1 MLKHIIYMK
10 KISLLVVCIIIYCAV
25 SAQSLLPEKWKF
37 KTGDNSEWSSP
48 TFNDSDWGSI
58 SPGIVWEQQGFPGYD
73 GYAWYRTTF
82 TIPSRFRKDA
92 EAYGG
97 LSLQLGKIDDVDFTY
112 FNGELVGKT
121 GELPPNYVTGY
132 DESRVYSIPASKVLW
147 DKPNTLAVR
156 VYDATGNGGIYGD
169 PILLT
174 VHGLADKISI
184 DPVFEQT
191 DRIFKGTNSVNI
203 QVNLKSQ
210 LTKSIKGKLQLKL
223 VSDFNKEILTQEMDV
238 TLKSNKTVLVS
249 FGGGGV
255 EPGFYKAYVTF
266 SNDMITKKTSFMF
279 GYEPEKIISPVNPQP
294 DFANYWTRA
303 KKELAAVD
311 PQYKVIK
318 IDSLC
323 TSRRNIYLVEMRSL
337 GNILIRGWY
346 SVPAKPGKYP
356 AVMQVQGYS
365 STIVP
370 GYVDYGEDLIGL
382 GLNIRGHGNSK
393 DDINPGFPG
402 YLMYFLNDKE
412 LYIYRGAY
420 MDCVR
425 GIDFLFSRPEVDTT
439 RVAVEGASQGGAL
452 TFATAALNN
461 TRIKA
466 CAPQVPFLSDFKDY
480 FQVATWPA
488 NEFVNYV
495 EVEKKQTWDQVYNT
509 LSYIDIKNLA
519 PWIKA
524 PMLMGAG
531 LVDNVCP
538 PHINFAAYNQVTS
551 EKSYIVYPLSGHS
564 LPQDFY
570 LKKMEWIRAQFGLK

>member
-1 MLKHIIYMK
+1 MK
-10 KISLLVVCIIIYCAV
+10 RFLLLIACLTYYYTV
-25 SAQSLLPEKWKF
+25 SSQNLLPSAWKF
-37 KTGDNSEWSSP
+37 KTGDNADWSSP

-58 SPGIVWEQQGFPGYD
+58 TPGIVWEQQGLPGYD
-73 GYAWYRTTF
+73 GFAWYRVTF
-82 TIPSRFRKDA
+82 TIPSKFRKDA
-92 EAYGG
+92 ETYGG
-97 LSLQLGKIDDVDFTY
+97 FSLQLGEIDDVDVTW
-112 FNGELVGKT
+112 FNGELIGKT
-121 GELPPNYVTGY
+121 GDLPPNYVTKY
-132 DESRVYSIPASKVLW
+132 NEPRVYVIPASKVLW
-147 DKPNTLAVR
+147 DHPNTLAVR
-156 VYDATGNGGIYGD
+156 VYDYTGNGGIYGD
-169 PILLT
+169 PIQLT
-174 VHGLADKISI
+174 VFGLADKISI
-184 DPVFEQT
+184 EPVFEQT
-191 DRIFKGTNSVNI
+191 DRIFKGPDPVNL
-203 QVNLKSQ
+203 QVNVRNQ
-210 LTKSIKGKLQLKL
+210 LSKIIKGKLQLKL
-223 VSDFNKEILTQEMDV
+223 VSDFKEEILTQEMDI

-249 FGGGGV
+249 FTSGGV
-255 EPGFYKAYVTF
+255 SPGFYKAYVTF

-279 GYEPEKIISPVNPQP
+279 GVEPEKIISPVNPQP
-294 DFANYWTRA
+294 DFANYWSRA

-323 TSRRNIYLVEMRSL
+323 TLKRNIYLVEMRSL

-346 SVPAKPGKYP
+346 SVPTAPGKYP

-365 STIVP
+365 STILP
-370 GYVDYGEDLIGL
+370 EYVNYGDDLIGF

-402 YLMYFLNDKE
+402 YLQYFLNDKE

-425 GIDFLFSRPEVDTT
+425 GVDFLFSRPEIDTT

-466 CAPQVPFLSDFKDY
+466 CAPQVPFLSDFEHY
-480 FQVATWPA
+480 FKVASWPA

-495 EVEKKQTWDQVYNT
+495 EVEKKQTWNQVYPT

-524 PMLMGAG
+524 PMLMVAG
-531 LVDNVCP
+531 LVDDVCP
-538 PHINFAAYNQVTS
+538 PHINFAAYNQV
-551 EKSYIVYPLSGHS
+551 KSDKKYIVYPLSGHG

-570 LKKMEWIRAQFGLK
+570 VKKMEWIRTQFGMK

>member
-1 MLKHIIYMK
+1 MKQIILL
-10 KISLLVVCIIIYCAV
+10 ISCITIYCTV
-25 SAQSLLPEKWKF
+25 SAQNLFPEKWKF
-37 KTGDNSEWSSP
+37 KTGDNPEWAA
-48 TFNDSDWGSI
+48 TAFDDSKWGEI
-58 SPGIVWEQQGFPGYD
+58 TPGVVWEQQGFPGYD
-73 GYAWYRTTF
+73 GFAWYRVTF
-82 TIPSRFRKDA
+82 TIPSKFRKDA
-92 EAYGG
+92 ESYGG
-97 LSLQLGKIDDVDFTY
+97 FSLQLGKIDDVDITY
-112 FNGELVGKT
+112 FNGGEIGKT
-121 GELPPNYVTGY
+121 GELPPDYSTKY
-132 DESRVYSIPASKVLW
+132 DVSRVYTIPASKVHW
-147 DKPNTLAVR
+147 DHPNTIAVK
-156 VYDATGNGGIYGD
+156 VFDFTGNGGIYGD
-169 PILLT
+169 PIQLSVL
-174 VHGLADKISI
+174 GIADKINVE
-184 DPVFEQT
+184 PVFEHA
-191 DRIFKGTNSVNI
+191 DRIFLGSGN
-203 QVNLKSQ
+203 VNLQLPLKNE
-210 LTKSIKGKLQLKL
+210 LTKSLTGKLSVRI
-223 VSDFNKEILTQEMDV
+223 VSDFNKEITQVEK
-238 TLKSNKTVLVS
+238 TISLKSRKSAILS
-249 FGGGGV
+249 FPVPGL

-266 SNDMITKKTSFMF
+266 GNEMVTKKTSFMF
-279 GYEPEKIISPVNPQP
+279 GYEPEKIISPTNPQP
-294 DFANYWTRA
+294 DFANYWQRA

-311 PQYKVIK
+311 PQYKIIK

-323 TSRRNIYLVEMRSL
+323 TAKHNIYLVEMRSL

-346 SVPAKPGKYP
+346 SVPTAPGKYP

-370 GYVDYGEDLIGL
+370 EYVNYGDDLIGF

-393 DDINPGFPG
+393 DDVNPGFPG
-402 YLMYFLNDKE
+402 YLEYFLNDKE

-425 GIDFLFSRPEVDTT
+425 GIDFLFSRPEIDTT

-461 TRIKA
+461 TRIRA

-538 PHINFAAYNQVTS
+538 PHINFAAFNQVTS
-551 EKSYIVYPLSGHS
+551 EKSYIVYPLSGHG
-564 LPQDFY
+564 LPDDFY
-570 LKKMEWIRAQFGLK
+570 TKKMDWIRTKFGMK

>member
-1 MLKHIIYMK
+1 MNKILLLIIGLA
-10 KISLLVVCIIIYCAV
+10 INGTGFSQNI
-25 SAQSLLPEKWKF
+25 LPATWKF
-37 KTGDNSEWSSP
+37 KTGDNTEWAAP
-48 TFNDSDWGSI
+48 AFDDSKWGEI
-58 SPGIVWEQQGFPGYD
+58 TPGVVWEQQGFPGYD
-73 GYAWYRTTF
+73 GFAWYRATF
-82 TIPSRFRKDA
+82 TISSKFRKDA
-92 EAYGG
+92 ESYGG
-97 LSLQLGKIDDVDFTY
+97 FSLQLGKIDDVDLTY
-112 FNGELVGKT
+112 FNGEMIGKT
-121 GELPPNYVTGY
+121 GELPPNYIGKY
-132 DESRVYSIPASKVLW
+132 DDNRVYSIAAAKIRW
-147 DKPNTLAVR
+147 DQPNTLAVR
-156 VYDATGNGGIYGD
+156 VFDFTGNGGIYSD
-169 PILLT
+169 PVQLS
-174 VHGLADKISI
+174 VHGIADKISI
-184 DPVFEQT
+184 EPVFKQT
-191 DRIFKGTNSVNI
+191 DHIFKGTNTVNL
-203 QVNLKSQ
+203 QVNVKSQ
-210 LTKSIKGKLQLKL
+210 LTKSVKGKLQLKL
-223 VSDFNKEILTQEMDV
+223 VSDFNKEVLTQEMDI
-238 TLKSNKTVLVS
+238 TLKGNKTVLVS
-249 FGGGGV
+249 FGGSGV
-255 EPGFYKAYVTF
+255 EPGFYKAYVAF
-266 SNDMITKKTSFMF
+266 SNDMVTKKTSFMF
-279 GYEPEKIISPVNPQP
+279 GYEPEKIVSPLNPQP
-294 DFANYWTRA
+294 DFANYWSRA

-323 TSRRNIYLVEMRSL
+323 TPKKNIYLVEMRSL
-337 GNILIRGWY
+337 GNNLIRGWY
-346 SVPAKPGKYP
+346 SVPTAPGKYP

-370 GYVDYGEDLIGL
+370 EYVNYGDDLIGF

-393 DDINPGFPG
+393 DDVNPGFPG
-402 YLMYFLNDKE
+402 YLQYFLNDKE

-425 GIDFLFSRPEVDTT
+425 GVDFLFSRSEVDTT
-439 RVAVEGASQGGAL
+439 RIAVEGASQGGAL

-495 EVEKKQTWDQVYNT
+495 EIEKKQTWDQVYTT

-551 EKSYIVYPLSGHS
+551 AKSYIVYPFSGHN

-570 LKKMEWIRAQFGLK
+570 IKKMDWIRTQFGLK

>member
-1 MLKHIIYMK
+1 MKQIILL
-10 KISLLVVCIIIYCAV
+10 ISCITIYCTI
-25 SAQSLLPEKWKF
+25 SAQNLFPEKWKF
-37 KTGDNSEWSSP
+37 KTGDNPEWAS
-48 TFNDSDWGSI
+48 TAFDDSKWGEI
-58 SPGIVWEQQGFPGYD
+58 TPGIVWEQQGFPDYD
-73 GYAWYRTTF
+73 GFAWYRVTF
-82 TIPSRFRKDA
+82 TIPSKFRKDA
-92 EAYGG
+92 ESYGG
-97 LSLQLGKIDDVDFTY
+97 FSLQLGKIDDVDITC
-112 FNGELVGKT
+112 FNGGEIGKT
-121 GELPPNYVTGY
+121 GELPPDYSTQY
-132 DESRVYSIPASKVLW
+132 DVSRVYTIPASKVHW
-147 DKPNTLAVR
+147 DQPNTIAVR
-156 VYDATGNGGIYGD
+156 VFDFTGNGGIYGD
-169 PILLT
+169 PIQLSVL
-174 VHGLADKISI
+174 GIADKINI
-184 DPVFEQT
+184 EPVFEHA
-191 DRIFKGTNSVNI
+191 DRIFLGSGN
-203 QVNLKSQ
+203 VNLQVAMKNN
-210 LTKSIKGKLQLKL
+210 LTKSLAGKLSVRI
-223 VSDFNKEILTQEMDV
+223 VSDFNKEISQVEKTI
-238 TLKSNKTVLVS
+238 TLKSRKSAILS
-249 FGGGGV
+249 FPVPGL

-266 SNDMITKKTSFMF
+266 GNDMVTKKTSFMF
-279 GYEPEKIISPVNPQP
+279 GYEPEKIISPTNPQP
-294 DFANYWTRA
+294 DFANYWQRA

-311 PQYKVIK
+311 PQYKIIK

-323 TSRRNIYLVEMRSL
+323 TAKRNIYLIEMRSL

-346 SVPAKPGKYP
+346 SVPTAPGKYP

-365 STIVP
+365 STIIP
-370 GYVDYGEDLIGL
+370 EYVNYGDDLIGF

-393 DDINPGFPG
+393 DDVNPGFPG
-402 YLMYFLNDKE
+402 YLEYFLNDKE

-461 TRIKA
+461 TRIRA

-538 PHINFAAYNQVTS
+538 PHINFAAFNQVTS
-551 EKSYIVYPLSGHS
+551 EKSYIVYPLSGHG
-564 LPQDFY
+564 LPEDFY
-570 LKKMEWIRAQFGLK
+570 NKKMDWIRTKFGMK

>member
-1 MLKHIIYMK
+1 MKQIILL
-10 KISLLVVCIIIYCAV
+10 ISCITFYCTV
-25 SAQSLLPEKWKF
+25 SAQNLFPEKWKF
-37 KTGDNSEWSSP
+37 KTGDNPEWAS
-48 TFNDSDWGSI
+48 TAFDDSKWGEI
-58 SPGIVWEQQGFPGYD
+58 TPGIVWEQQGFPDYD
-73 GYAWYRTTF
+73 GFAWYRVTF
-82 TIPSRFRKDA
+82 TIPSKFRKDA
-92 EAYGG
+92 ESYGG
-97 LSLQLGKIDDVDFTY
+97 FSLQLGKIDDVDITC
-112 FNGELVGKT
+112 FNGGEIGKT
-121 GELPPNYVTGY
+121 GELPPDYSTKY
-132 DESRVYSIPASKVLW
+132 DVSRVYTIPASKVHW
-147 DKPNTLAVR
+147 DQPNTIAVR
-156 VYDATGNGGIYGD
+156 VFDFTGNGGIYGD
-169 PILLT
+169 PIQLS
-174 VHGLADKISI
+174 VHGIADKINI
-184 DPVFEQT
+184 EPVFEHA
-191 DRIFKGTNSVNI
+191 DRIFLGSGN
-203 QVNLKSQ
+203 VNLQLSLKND
-210 LTKSIKGKLQLKL
+210 LTKSLAGKLSVRI
-223 VSDFNKEILTQEMDV
+223 VSDFNKEISQVEKTI
-238 TLKSNKTVLVS
+238 TLKSRKSAILS
-249 FGGGGV
+249 FPVPGL

-266 SNDMITKKTSFMF
+266 GNDMVTKKTSFMF
-279 GYEPEKIISPVNPQP
+279 GYEPEKIISPTNPQP
-294 DFANYWTRA
+294 DFANYWQRA

-311 PQYKVIK
+311 PQYKIIK

-323 TSRRNIYLVEMRSL
+323 TAKRNIYLIEMRSL

-346 SVPAKPGKYP
+346 SVPTAPGKYP

-370 GYVDYGEDLIGL
+370 EYVNYGDDLIGF

-393 DDINPGFPG
+393 DDVNPGFPG
-402 YLMYFLNDKE
+402 YLEYFLNDKE

-461 TRIKA
+461 TRIRA

-538 PHINFAAYNQVTS
+538 PHINFAAFNQVTS
-551 EKSYIVYPLSGHS
+551 EKSYIVYPLSGHG
-564 LPQDFY
+564 LPEDFY
-570 LKKMEWIRAQFGLK
+570 NKKMDWIRTKFGMK

>member
-1 MLKHIIYMK
+1 MK
-10 KISLLVVCIIIYCAV
+10 KILFLIIGLSIY
-25 SAQSLLPEKWKF
+25 SAGFSQNILPESWKF
-37 KTGDNSEWSSP
+37 KTGDNPEWASP
-48 TFNDSDWGSI
+48 AFNDSGWGTI
-58 SPGIVWEQQGFPGYD
+58 TPGVVWEQQGFPAYD
-73 GYAWYRTTF
+73 GYAWYRATF
-82 TIPSRFRKDA
+82 TIPSKFKKDA
-92 EAYGG
+92 ETYGG

-112 FNGELVGKT
+112 FNGDLIGKT
-121 GELPPNYVTGY
+121 GQLPPDFITKW
-132 DESRVYSIPASKVLW
+132 DESRVYSIPASKVNW

-156 VYDATGNGGIYGD
+156 VYDGTGNGGIYSD
-169 PILLT
+169 PIQLSVL
-174 VHGLADKISI
+174 GLVDKISI
-184 DPVFEQT
+184 EPVFVQA
-191 DRIFKGTNSVNI
+191 DRIFKGVDAVNV
-203 QVNLKSQ
+203 QVNVKNDLAK
-210 LTKSIKGKLQLKL
+210 TIKGKIQLRI
-223 VSDFNKEILTQEMDV
+223 VSDFNTEILTQEMDI

-249 FGGGGV
+249 FGGGGI

-266 SNDMITKKTSFMF
+266 SSDMVTKKTSFMF
-279 GYEPEKIISPVNPQP
+279 GYDPEKIVSPLNPQP
-294 DFANYWTRA
+294 DFANYWSRA
-303 KKELAAVD
+303 KKELAAVA
-311 PQYKVIK
+311 PQYKLIR

-323 TSRRNIYLVEMRSL
+323 TPKKNIYLVEMRSL

-346 SVPAKPGKYP
+346 SVPTAPGKYP
-356 AVMQVQGYS
+356 AIMQVQGYS
-365 STIVP
+365 STIIP
-370 GYVDYGEDLIGL
+370 EYVNYGDDIIGF

-393 DDINPGFPG
+393 DDVNPGFPG
-402 YLMYFLNDKE
+402 YLIYFLNDKE

-425 GIDFLFSRPEVDTT
+425 GVDFLFSRSEVDTT
-439 RVAVEGASQGGAL
+439 LVAVEGASQGGAL

-488 NEFVNYV
+488 NEFFNYV

-538 PHINFAAYNQVTS
+538 PHINFAAYNQVTT
-551 EKSYIVYPLSGHS
+551 EKAYIVYPLSGHG
-564 LPQDFY
+564 LPPDFY
-570 LKKMEWIRAQFGLK
+570 NKKMKWIRTQFGLN